1 MFAVILIDDSKYI
14 NLLKPTWFLIFN
26 PLSSPL
32 KHAPFCLFCLTRL
45 KIILSKRWQHLRLTF
60 YG

>member
-1 MFAVILIDDSKYI
+1 MFPVILIGDGKYR

-32 KHAPFCLFCLTRL
+32 KHAPFLFVLFDLL
-45 KIILSKRWQHLRLTF
+45 KSHL
-60 YG
+60 

>member
-32 KHAPFCLFCLTRL
+32 KHAPFLFVLFDSL
-45 KIILSKRWQHLRLTF
+45 KNHFK
-60 YG
+60 